1 METSTCQRTRCADG
15 PVSEGIVLVA
25 GNNGREITDNELEEW
40 AESLPIEM
48 GDGRIRPMPLTAA

>member
-1 METSTCQRTRCADG
+1 
-15 PVSEGIVLVA
+15 VLVA